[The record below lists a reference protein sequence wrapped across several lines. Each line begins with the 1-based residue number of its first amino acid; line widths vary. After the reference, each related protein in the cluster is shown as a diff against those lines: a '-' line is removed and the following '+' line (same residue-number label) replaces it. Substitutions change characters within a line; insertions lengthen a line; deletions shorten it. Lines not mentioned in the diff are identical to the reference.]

1 MTSCSITHVSLTLVL
16 YSIGNNNGMF
26 CTPTRA
32 ELNYKSI
39 ELGRYKIISIRD
51 IGFKVGLGAIAMQR
65 KASGARRL

>member
-1 MTSCSITHVSLTLVL
+1 
-16 YSIGNNNGMF
+16 MF